1 MQEETA
7 RSAIDTFISAFNASD
22 DSYVTALLSQALTSD
37 VVFWGPL
44 GRSEGIEAVERFVL
58 DIRRH
63 PAGTGTMVRCS
74 AVDMPDEWA
83 RYQWVFTTPDGGPR
97 LAGTDVV
104 HLRRS
109 LIDQV
114 IVFAGRSSHP
124 PPESFSSGAV
134 LLLNRPRS
142 GLRGYPA
149 EIIFTALRPSAPG
162 HERADDALWLC
173 KSAVGQA
180 AVLRGRPPQRMP
192 FSLRMR
198 ARSLRSAAWS
208 GRAAQIG
215 LSAASLSAA
224 SVCAAPT
231 AGEQAA

>member
-114 IVFAGRSSHP
+114 IVFAGRSSRP
-124 PPESFSSGAV
+124 PPESPHIQPPR
-134 LLLNRPRS
+134 RPTR
-142 GLRGYPA
+142 RTRVV
-149 EIIFTALRPSAPG
+149 TALGWRAWTLLPDSWTDRAPG
-162 HERADDALWLC
+162 
-173 KSAVGQA
+173 
-180 AVLRGRPPQRMP
+180 
-192 FSLRMR
+192 
-198 ARSLRSAAWS
+198 ARSC
-208 GRAAQIG
+208 
-215 LSAASLSAA
+215 
-224 SVCAAPT
+224 SVW
-231 AGEQAA
+231 

>member
-1 MQEETA
+1 VSRLNPDRASRRDARFGLDAVVAGHLGVPVVMLSGDEVACAERVPRGNWYEWCMHDETA
-7 RSAIDTFISAFNASD
+7 RSAIDTFVSAFNASD
-22 DSYVTALLSQALTSD
+22 DGYVTGLLSQALTSD

-109 LIDQV
+109 LIDQI
-114 IVFAGRSSHP
+114 IVFAG
-124 PPESFSSGAV
+124 
-134 LLLNRPRS
+134 
-142 GLRGYPA
+142 
-149 EIIFTALRPSAPG
+149 EIEPSA
-162 HERADDALWLC
+162 
-173 KSAVGQA
+173 S
-180 AVLRGRPPQRMP
+180 
-192 FSLRMR
+192 
-198 ARSLRSAAWS
+198 
-208 GRAAQIG
+208 
-215 LSAASLSAA
+215 
-224 SVCAAPT
+224 
-231 AGEQAA
+231 

>member
-114 IVFAGRSSHP
+114 IVFAGRSSRP
-124 PPESFSSGAV
+124 PPEPPHIPPPRRPTRRTCAV
-134 LLLNRPRS
+134 
-142 GLRGYPA
+142 
-149 EIIFTALRPSAPG
+149 TALGWRPWTLSPDSWTDRAPG
-162 HERADDALWLC
+162 ARFC
-173 KSAVGQA
+173 SA
-180 AVLRGRPPQRMP
+180 
-192 FSLRMR
+192 
-198 ARSLRSAAWS
+198 W
-208 GRAAQIG
+208 
-215 LSAASLSAA
+215 
-224 SVCAAPT
+224 
-231 AGEQAA
+231 

>member
-1 MQEETA
+1 MRRSSVGPSNNAPAWVGGHAYGHGWRDVTNQPPTRHPLYVVRRLGNLQAPAAERARNGWYYWGMQEEIA

-22 DSYVTALLSQALTSD
+22 DSYVTALLSQALTTD

-44 GRSEGIEAVERFVL
+44 GRSEGIAAVERFVL

-83 RYQWVFTTPDGGPR
+83 RYQWVFTTPDGGPA

-114 IVFAGRSSHP
+114 IVFAG
-124 PPESFSSGAV
+124 
-134 LLLNRPRS
+134 
-142 GLRGYPA
+142 
-149 EIIFTALRPSAPG
+149 EIEPSA
-162 HERADDALWLC
+162 
-173 KSAVGQA
+173 S
-180 AVLRGRPPQRMP
+180 
-192 FSLRMR
+192 
-198 ARSLRSAAWS
+198 
-208 GRAAQIG
+208 
-215 LSAASLSAA
+215 
-224 SVCAAPT
+224 
-231 AGEQAA
+231 

>member
-114 IVFAGRSSHP
+114 IVFAGRSSRP
-124 PPESFSSGAV
+124 PPESFSSGAA

-142 GLRGYPA
+142 GLRVCPA
-149 EIIFTALRPSAPG
+149 EIIFTTLRSSALG
-162 HERADDALWLC
+162 HERTDDALWLC
-173 KSAVGQA
+173 KFAVGQT

-198 ARSLRSAAWS
+198 ARSLRSAARTSRW
-208 GRAAQIG
+208 RALALRQRR
-215 LSAASLSAA
+215 
-224 SVCAAPT
+224 
-231 AGEQAA
+231 

>member
-1 MQEETA
+1 MRDDRTRIGWYYWGMQETTA

-22 DSYVTALLSQALTSD
+22 DSYVTALLAQALTSD

-44 GRSEGIEAVERFVL
+44 GRSEGIAAVERFVL

-97 LAGTDVV
+97 LTGTDIV

-114 IVFAGRSSHP
+114 IVFAG
-124 PPESFSSGAV
+124 EV
-134 LLLNRPRS
+134 
-142 GLRGYPA
+142 
-149 EIIFTALRPSAPG
+149 RPST
-162 HERADDALWLC
+162 
-173 KSAVGQA
+173 S
-180 AVLRGRPPQRMP
+180 
-192 FSLRMR
+192 
-198 ARSLRSAAWS
+198 
-208 GRAAQIG
+208 
-215 LSAASLSAA
+215 
-224 SVCAAPT
+224 
-231 AGEQAA
+231 

>member
-1 MQEETA
+1 MTRARVLAAPSCSASAVTGMVHRDRKAAHGTSARETVWYYWGMQEETA

-22 DSYVTALLSQALTSD
+22 DSYVTVLLSRALTSD

-74 AVDMPDEWA
+74 AVDMPNEWA

-114 IVFAGRSSHP
+114 IVFAG
-124 PPESFSSGAV
+124 
-134 LLLNRPRS
+134 
-142 GLRGYPA
+142 
-149 EIIFTALRPSAPG
+149 EIEPSA
-162 HERADDALWLC
+162 
-173 KSAVGQA
+173 S
-180 AVLRGRPPQRMP
+180 
-192 FSLRMR
+192 
-198 ARSLRSAAWS
+198 
-208 GRAAQIG
+208 
-215 LSAASLSAA
+215 
-224 SVCAAPT
+224 
-231 AGEQAA
+231 

>member
-1 MQEETA
+1 MQEEQEETA
-7 RSAIDTFISAFNASD
+7 QSAIDTFISAFNASD

-44 GRSEGIEAVERFVL
+44 GRSEGIETVERFVL

-83 RYQWVFTTPDGGPR
+83 RYRWVFTTPDGGPR

-114 IVFAGRSSHP
+114 IVFAG
-124 PPESFSSGAV
+124 
-134 LLLNRPRS
+134 
-142 GLRGYPA
+142 
-149 EIIFTALRPSAPG
+149 EIEPSA
-162 HERADDALWLC
+162 
-173 KSAVGQA
+173 S
-180 AVLRGRPPQRMP
+180 
-192 FSLRMR
+192 
-198 ARSLRSAAWS
+198 
-208 GRAAQIG
+208 
-215 LSAASLSAA
+215 
-224 SVCAAPT
+224 
-231 AGEQAA
+231 

>member
-44 GRSEGIEAVERFVL
+44 GRSEGIAAVERFVL

-63 PAGTGTMVRCS
+63 PAGTGTMTRS
-74 AVDMPDEWA
+74 SEVDMPDEWA

-114 IVFAGRSSHP
+114 IVFAG
-124 PPESFSSGAV
+124 
-134 LLLNRPRS
+134 
-142 GLRGYPA
+142 
-149 EIIFTALRPSAPG
+149 EIEPSA
-162 HERADDALWLC
+162 
-173 KSAVGQA
+173 S
-180 AVLRGRPPQRMP
+180 
-192 FSLRMR
+192 
-198 ARSLRSAAWS
+198 
-208 GRAAQIG
+208 
-215 LSAASLSAA
+215 
-224 SVCAAPT
+224 
-231 AGEQAA
+231 

>member
-1 MQEETA
+1 MPRADGIEAAATSGDWYYWGMQEEQEETA

-114 IVFAGRSSHP
+114 IVFAGRSVRP
-124 PPESFSSGAV
+124 PPEPFSPGAV
-134 LLLNRPRS
+134 LLPQPPPLLVGRS
-142 GLRGYPA
+142 AHPGRLGH
-149 EIIFTALRPSAPG
+149 RPSGGRIGRHRTSHRRDDQPG
-162 HERADDALWLC
+162 
-173 KSAVGQA
+173 
-180 AVLRGRPPQRMP
+180 
-192 FSLRMR
+192 
-198 ARSLRSAAWS
+198 
-208 GRAAQIG
+208 
-215 LSAASLSAA
+215 
-224 SVCAAPT
+224 
-231 AGEQAA
+231 

>member
-1 MQEETA
+1 MVLGPGVGADRLGQGDSVDAGSLVDGLRRDISGVDEVFQIRELLSDQTLMDVLEHIDVLLGSGRGHHLHNDVRPALALVTAITDPILRPGRGDLETA
-7 RSAIDTFISAFNASD
+7 QSAIDTFISAFNASD

-114 IVFAGRSSHP
+114 IVFAG
-124 PPESFSSGAV
+124 
-134 LLLNRPRS
+134 
-142 GLRGYPA
+142 
-149 EIIFTALRPSAPG
+149 EIEPSA
-162 HERADDALWLC
+162 
-173 KSAVGQA
+173 S
-180 AVLRGRPPQRMP
+180 
-192 FSLRMR
+192 
-198 ARSLRSAAWS
+198 
-208 GRAAQIG
+208 
-215 LSAASLSAA
+215 
-224 SVCAAPT
+224 
-231 AGEQAA
+231 

>member
-22 DSYVTALLSQALTSD
+22 DSFVTALLSQALTSD

-74 AVDMPDEWA
+74 AVDMPGEWA

-114 IVFAGRSSHP
+114 IVFAGRSSRP
-124 PPESFSSGAV
+124 PPESSFPGAV
-134 LLLNRPRS
+134 FLLNVPRS
-142 GLRGYPA
+142 ALRGCGSRL
-149 EIIFTALRPSAPG
+149 IRLRCRGGAHPSGCLFA
-162 HERADDALWLC
+162 
-173 KSAVGQA
+173 
-180 AVLRGRPPQRMP
+180 RGGSCR
-192 FSLRMR
+192 
-198 ARSLRSAAWS
+198 W
-208 GRAAQIG
+208 
-215 LSAASLSAA
+215 
-224 SVCAAPT
+224 
-231 AGEQAA
+231 

>member
-7 RSAIDTFISAFNASD
+7 RSAIDTFVSAFNASD

-114 IVFAGRSSHP
+114 IVFAGRSTRP
-124 PPESFSSGAV
+124 PPESSFSCAV
-134 LLLNRPRS
+134 LFPAPLRRS
-142 GLRGYPA
+142 
-149 EIIFTALRPSAPG
+149 T
-162 HERADDALWLC
+162 
-173 KSAVGQA
+173 
-180 AVLRGRPPQRMP
+180 
-192 FSLRMR
+192 
-198 ARSLRSAAWS
+198 RSFRTPWTRSQ
-208 GRAAQIG
+208 G
-215 LSAASLSAA
+215 
-224 SVCAAPT
+224 
-231 AGEQAA
+231 